1 MVSPFINNIKQKP
14 GNHQVYPA
22 YYSVA
27 LQLGSL
33 STRNRNFTYP
43 IIEARQNLKR
53 IGWSSQDGQAGSVE
67 MLLLDYQEPWQ
78 PCPGLDFLPMAV
90 HPADVPWPAGS
101 AP

>member
-1 MVSPFINNIKQKP
+1 M
-14 GNHQVYPA
+14 
-22 YYSVA
+22 A

-53 IGWSSQDGQAGSVE
+53 IGWSTGSVE

-90 HPADVPWPAGS
+90 RLADVPWPAGS
-101 AP
+101 APSSLMLGAVHAQSSGTASEQDGKGPG